1 MSLVRVMPITIVYVN
16 AECNINPNHVQLYLF
31 KLKLELLVSND

>member
-16 AECNINPNHVQLYLF
+16 AECNINPNHVQSF
-31 KLKLELLVSND
+31 QIEVGITSLK